1 MNTVRVSIRT
11 TTNIPSQM
19 DLFVEVDEISAAT
32 PKPVAAFNSLKAAAI
47 WLRDA
52 GFTYVI
58 GTNGVYHRD
67 TATARK
73 NALAEYRHADGGR
86 RADEKG
92 LNEEQQQVCGVRRI
106 TEKLGRLG
114 ATLRPRPG
122 SVAGTQRG
130 EAAN

>member
-1 MNTVRVSIRT
+1 MKIVRVSIRT
-11 TTNIPSQM
+11 TSNIPSQM
-19 DLFVEVDEISAAT
+19 DLFVEVDEISAT

-73 NALAEYRHADGGR
+73 NALAEYRHVDGGR
-86 RADEKG
+86 RSDEKG
-92 LNEEQQQVCGVRRI
+92 LNEEQQQACGVRRI

-122 SVAGTQRG
+122 SVAGDQRS